1 MFDMLK
7 TLQKYLL
14 NNATIAQHCTGRI
27 RAYTYDETADTSGPY
42 ILIDPLASPQP
53 ETYASDTNL
62 TTEYL
67 YQIDVRGPN
76 YDVVKLLQEEIRTT
90 LWSIGFRQQDGID
103 DYDKEIKIYLDA
115 RRYRGNP
122 YTIDELRH
130 IDKDLTSLP

>member
-14 NNATIAQHCTGRI
+14 KNATIAQHCTWRI
-27 RAYTYDETADTSGPY
+27 RAYHYDETADKSGPY
-42 ILIDPLASPQP
+42 ILISPLIAPQP
-53 ETYASDTNL
+53 STYASDTNL
-62 TTEYL
+62 STEYL

-76 YDVVKLLQEEIRTT
+76 YDIVKLLQEEIRKT
-90 LWSIGFRQQDGID
+90 LWEIGFHQRDGID
-103 DYDKEIKIYLDA
+103 QYDHEIKIYMDA

-130 IDKDLTSLP
+130 IDKELTE

>member
-14 NNATIAQHCTGRI
+14 KNATVAQYCTGRI
-27 RAYTYDETADTSGPY
+27 RAYHYDETADTSGPY
-42 ILIDPLASPQP
+42 ILITPLAAPQP
-53 ETYASDTNL
+53 STYATDVSL

-67 YQIDVRGPN
+67 YQIDVRGPQ
-76 YDVVKLLQEEIRTT
+76 YDVVKLIQEEIRKTM
-90 LWSIGFRQQDGID
+90 WDIGFRQQDGID
-103 DYDKEIKIYLDA
+103 EYDHEIKIYMDA

-130 IDKDLTSLP
+130 IG

>member
-14 NNATIAQHCTGRI
+14 KNATVAQYCTGRI
-27 RAYTYDETADTSGPY
+27 RAYHYDETADTSGPY
-42 ILIDPLASPQP
+42 ILITPLAAPQP
-53 ETYASDTNL
+53 STYASDVSL

-67 YQIDVRGPN
+67 YQIDVRGPQ
-76 YDVVKLLQEEIRTT
+76 YDVVKLIQEEIRKTM
-90 LWSIGFRQQDGID
+90 WDIGFRQQDGID
-103 DYDKEIKIYLDA
+103 EYDHEIKIYMDA

-130 IDKDLTSLP
+130 ID

>member
-27 RAYTYDETADTSGPY
+27 RAYTFDETADTSGHY
-42 ILIDPLASPQP
+42 ILIDPLVSPQP

-62 TTEYL
+62 TTQYL
-67 YQIDVRGPN
+67 YQIDVRGPS
-76 YDVVKLLQEEIRTT
+76 YDVVKFLQEEIRTT
-90 LWSIGFRQQDGID
+90 LWSIGFKQVDGID
-103 DYDKEIKIYLDA
+103 DYDKDLKLYRDA

-130 IDKDLTSLP
+130 IDKDLTK

>member
-1 MFDMLK
+1 MFDMFK

-14 NNATIAQHCTGRI
+14 NNATIAQHCKGRI
-27 RAYTYDETADTSGPY
+27 RAYTYDETADRSNHY
-42 ILIDPLASPQP
+42 ILIDPLVSPQP

-76 YDVVKLLQEEIRTT
+76 YDVVKLLQEEIRQT
-90 LWSIGFRQQDGID
+90 LWSIGFRQVDGTD
-103 DYDKEIKIYLDA
+103 EYDNEYKLYMDA

-122 YTIDELRH
+122 YTIEELRH
-130 IDKDLTSLP
+130 IHKDINA

>member
-14 NNATIAQHCTGRI
+14 KNATVAQYCTGRI
-27 RAYTYDETADTSGPY
+27 RAYHYDETADTSGPY
-42 ILIDPLASPQP
+42 ILITPLAAPQP
-53 ETYASDTNL
+53 STYASDVSL

-67 YQIDVRGPN
+67 YQIDVRGPQ
-76 YDVVKLLQEEIRTT
+76 YDVVKLIQEEIRKTM
-90 LWSIGFRQQDGID
+90 WDIGFRQQDGID
-103 DYDKEIKIYLDA
+103 EYDHEIKIYMDA

-130 IDKDLTSLP
+130 IG